1 MTSQDIDIPIESI
14 NVLCRR
20 YQVRELALFGS
31 ALGGSFGPDS
41 DLDFLVE
48 FQPEA
53 QVGFMKL
60 ARMQREFSAVLNR
73 KVDLVPKGGLKPKY
87 AKQYFPVQKYSMRR
101 EELYLTDMVEAAD
114 AISQFVLGVEQDAFS
129 QNDLLRSAVLQKL
142 IIIGEGAIT
151 QGVSRTPY

>member
-14 NVLCRR
+14 NVLCQR

-31 ALGGSFGPDS
+31 ALGDSFGPDS

-53 QVGFMKL
+53 QVGFMTL

-73 KVDLVPKGGLKPKY
+73 KVDLVPKGGLKPKIRQAIISSAEVLY
-87 AKQYFPVQKYSMRR
+87 AS
-101 EELYLTDMVEAAD
+101 
-114 AISQFVLGVEQDAFS
+114 
-129 QNDLLRSAVLQKL
+129 
-142 IIIGEGAIT
+142 
-151 QGVSRTPY
+151 

>member
-60 ARMQREFSAVLNR
+60 AKMQREFSAVLNR
-73 KVDLVPKGGLKPKY
+73 KVDLVPKGGLKPKIRQAIISSAEVLY
-87 AKQYFPVQKYSMRR
+87 ASAQTDKTLQFGEIQSEPKPQGRYNGHQIV
-101 EELYLTDMVEAAD
+101 YLRLTA
-114 AISQFVLGVEQDAFS
+114 
-129 QNDLLRSAVLQKL
+129 
-142 IIIGEGAIT
+142 T
-151 QGVSRTPY
+151 

>member
-14 NVLCRR
+14 NVLCQR

-31 ALGGSFGPDS
+31 ALGDSFGPDS

-60 ARMQREFSAVLNR
+60 AKMQREFSAVLNR
-73 KVDLVPKGGLKPKY
+73 KVDLVPKGGLKPKIRQAILSGAEVLY
-87 AKQYFPVQKYSMRR
+87 AS
-101 EELYLTDMVEAAD
+101 
-114 AISQFVLGVEQDAFS
+114 
-129 QNDLLRSAVLQKL
+129 
-142 IIIGEGAIT
+142 
-151 QGVSRTPY
+151 

>member
-1 MTSQDIDIPIESI
+1 MTSQDIDLPIESI
-14 NVLCRR
+14 NVLCRH

-31 ALGGSFGPDS
+31 ALGSSFGPDS

-73 KVDLVPKGGLKPKY
+73 KVDLVPKGGLKPKIRQAIISSAEVLY
-87 AKQYFPVQKYSMRR
+87 AS
-101 EELYLTDMVEAAD
+101 
-114 AISQFVLGVEQDAFS
+114 
-129 QNDLLRSAVLQKL
+129 
-142 IIIGEGAIT
+142 
-151 QGVSRTPY
+151 